1 MIKINENF
9 LKLQENYLFSDI
21 NKRVEEYLRLN
32 PDAEL
37 IKMGIGDVTRPI
49 PKTVIEAIK
58 RAIDELGASKTFRGY
73 GPEQGYDFLRN
84 SIVENEYKNLEI
96 KADEIFVSDGAK
108 CDTANI
114 VELFYKDIKIAIT
127 DPVYP
132 VYLDSNVMYGR
143 TGEYNTETGKY
154 DGVIYMKATEENN
167 FVPLPDELE
176 EIPDLIYICSPNNP
190 TGIAMN
196 KSDLEKWVK
205 FAKENGSIILFDAAY
220 EAFIESK
227 DIPHSIYEI
236 EGAKEVAIEFKSY
249 SKTAGFTGLRCAY
262 TVVPKE
268 LQINLIEGKE
278 ENEKMISLNKLWN
291 RRSTT
296 KFNGVSYIIQRGAE
310 AIYSEEGRKE
320 IEQNIYYYKENARII
335 KEGLK
340 EAGITAYG
348 GVDSP
353 YIWMKTPSY
362 MKSWDYFDILLNEYN
377 IVGTPGVGFGPSGE
391 GYFRLTAFGDREKT
405 IEAMRRLANR
415 DRCKKKY

>member
-114 VELFYKDIKIAIT
+114 VELFDKDIKIAII

-167 FVPLPDELE
+167 FVPLPNELK

-190 TGIAMN
+190 TGIAMD
-196 KSDLEKWVK
+196 KADLEKWVK
-205 FAKENGSIILFDAAY
+205 FAKENGGIILFDAAY

-340 EAGITAYG
+340 KAGFTVYG

-405 IEAMRRLANR
+405 IEAMRRLSL
-415 DRCKKKY
+415 